1 VQKSVLNP
9 EIHAFLARAGVDKS
23 ANLDLLIEKCAAERQ
38 TKLGTEFWAQY
49 VTDNSKLKHKID
61 SDYSCNT
68 WDIQDG
74 VVEAKGDFSPEFQLQ
89 IEKTAHYLHPW
100 RKGPF
105 KLGSLK
111 IDAEWKSDLKWSR
124 IEKSIPNLS
133 SKVVLDCGCNNGYYL
148 FRMAKQQPKAILGID
163 PNDRFFFQYDFVRT
177 LSNFQDA
184 QFELLG
190 VEDIELFPTIFDAV
204 FCLGVIYHRRDP
216 LGMLA
221 SIKKSIRPNGF
232 AVIESITL
240 PGKLGDVTYISD
252 RYSQMRNVFF
262 LPSSE
267 TLAAWMSR
275 VGFKNV
281 KIIDQTLT
289 TVEEQRK
296 TEFAWFDS
304 LSDFLDPNDYSKTKE
319 GYPAP
324 SRTTVIGY
332 V

>member
-1 VQKSVLNP
+1 MSKSVLEP
-9 EIHAFLARAGVDKS
+9 EISTFLARADAPIADTS
-23 ANLDLLIEKCAAERQ
+23 QLIQKCAAERKA
-38 TKLGTEFWAQY
+38 KLGTDFWSGYVCDNDKLKQIVNAQY
-49 VTDNSKLKHKID
+49 SSHSWCVN
-61 SDYSCNT
+61 
-68 WDIQDG
+68 DG
-74 VVEAKGDFSPEFQLQ
+74 VVATTDQFSSDYQQQ
-89 IEKTAHYLHPW
+89 IQNTAHFLHPW

-105 KLGSLK
+105 KFGSLK
-111 IDAEWKSDLKWSR
+111 VDAEWKSDLKWNR
-124 IEKSIPNLS
+124 IVDSIPNLS

-148 FRMAKQQPKAILGID
+148 FRIAQQQPKAILGID
-163 PNDRFFFQYDFVRT
+163 PNDRFYFQFDFVRT
-177 LSNFQDA
+177 LTNFNQA

-190 VEDIELFPTIFDAV
+190 VEDIELFPAIFDAV
-204 FCLGVIYHRRDP
+204 FCMGVIYHRRDP

-221 SIKKSIRPNGF
+221 SLKKSIKANGF

-267 TLAAWMSR
+267 TLAAWMTR

-281 KIIDQTLT
+281 KIIDQTQT

-304 LSDFLDPNDYSKTKE
+304 LSDFLDPNDSSKTKE